1 MERMATSKQLLAR
14 IRALGPMVHGSLVEA
29 KRTCGKKGCR
39 CTRGEPHTAFYLS
52 RRFEGK
58 TRLEHVSR
66 NHVKLVGRW
75 RKEHDRLL
83 ALVEELTTALLQEL
97 REPKE

>member
-1 MERMATSKQLLAR
+1 MATSKQLLAR

-39 CTRGEPHTAFYLS
+39 CARGEPHTAFYLS

-66 NHVKLVGRW
+66 DDVKKVRRW

-97 REPKE
+97 REPQE

>member
-1 MERMATSKQLLAR
+1 
-14 IRALGPMVHGSLVEA
+14 MVHGSLVEA
-29 KRTCGKKGCR
+29 TRTCGKKGCR
-39 CTRGEPHTAFYLS
+39 CARGEPHTAFYLS

-66 NHVKLVGRW
+66 DQVNMVRRW

-97 REPKE
+97 RESKE

>member
-1 MERMATSKQLLAR
+1 MPNSKQLLTR

-29 KRTCGKKGCR
+29 TRTCGKKGCR
-39 CTRGEPHTAFYLS
+39 CARGEPHTAFYLS

-66 NHVKLVGRW
+66 DQVNMVRRW

-97 REPKE
+97 RESKE